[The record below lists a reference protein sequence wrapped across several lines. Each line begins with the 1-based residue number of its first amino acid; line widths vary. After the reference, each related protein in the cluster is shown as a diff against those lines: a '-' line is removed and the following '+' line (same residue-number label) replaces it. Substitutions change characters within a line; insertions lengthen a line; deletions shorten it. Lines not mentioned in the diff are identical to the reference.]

1 MQRFRVLRSLKV
13 MHVTLLPGLVIGCLC
28 PHCMLSSP
36 FSAIGWAQMA
46 AAHGGK
52 LPLPLQLPGERGLL
66 LSCIVC
72 LGDKV
77 WISLFSPSHFDL
89 TPIQDSWYCRWTWH
103 STAASVELWN
113 GKRRMGLRGMGLKAS
128 VSAVLCAR
136 QTQWP
141 SWLNSAEKV
150 TARTEQEKSPEGK

>member
-1 MQRFRVLRSLKV
+1 
-13 MHVTLLPGLVIGCLC
+13 
-28 PHCMLSSP
+28 
-36 FSAIGWAQMA
+36 MA

-89 TPIQDSWYCRWTWH
+89 TPIQDSWYRRWTWH
-103 STAASVELWN
+103 STVASVEIWN

-150 TARTEQEKSPEGK
+150 TARTEQEKSPEGKQMSLHFYYVIFLSQSSVNLYKFVSASWLSNYDMEERMS